1 MVVVDFS
8 SMTHFIVLV
17 IGAGNLRPCQE
28 AYDKRVAGIVSGANG
43 YSPGIILDKVGG
55 ANRLPV
61 ALTGKAYCK
70 VDTQYG
76 QIDVGDLLTT
86 SPTPGHAMKASDCAN
101 SFGAVLGKALA
112 PLQSGKGMIPVLVT
126 LN

>member
-1 MVVVDFS
+1 M
-8 SMTHFIVLV
+8 LV
-17 IGAGNLRPCQE
+17 IGDGNLRPCQE

-55 ANRLPV
+55 ANKLPV

-70 VDTQYG
+70 VDAQYG
-76 QIDVGDLLTT
+76 QIDAGDLLTT
-86 SPTPGHAMKASDCAN
+86 SPTPGHAMKASNYAN

-112 PLQSGKGMIPVLVT
+112 PLHSGKGMIPVLVT